1 MTPSV
6 AFLRGSRGGTRCR
19 HVRRARLAGE
29 RGQATVEFA
38 FLLPLVVFAALA
50 VVQIGLVVRDQLGVV
65 HAAREAARAA
75 SVDREPGAALRAARR
90 TLPRADV
97 EVGPRPRVG
106 GDITVTVRY
115 HSVTDLPLV
124 GALFPDPDLH
134 ASATMRVER

>member
-1 MTPSV
+1 MTASSPFPR
-6 AFLRGSRGGTRCR
+6 ARRGG
-19 HVRRARLAGE
+19 ANDA

-38 FLLPLVVFAALA
+38 FLLPVIVLAALA
-50 VVQIGLVVRDQLGVV
+50 VVQIGLVVRDQLGVA

-75 SVDREPGAALRAARR
+75 SVDTDPAAAVRAAHR
-90 TLPRADV
+90 TLPHADV
-97 EVGPRPRVG
+97 QVGPRPGVG
-106 GDITVTVRY
+106 DEITVTVRY